1 MPNAQIS
8 RADGIQFQA
17 WLHARQ
23 YPADCSGSIGMYT
36 RQDYFYSLGL
46 GAQMVSLKYGLLW
59 ALLQGS
65 VYHFPTSHYVN
76 PVRCASRSFDCYF
89 EPPSNCTRPA
99 SAVGGGGGGG
109 RRGRQLGQRSP
120 AELRRRRPWLA
131 ATTSSNRS
139 QHRAAEEVTNLSRAA
154 TRSAL
159 AAALG
164 TPVCNPR
171 CPGCSRRCSFCSPGC
186 PGCSSTCGR

>member
-1 MPNAQIS
+1 MAQGSFS
-8 RADGIQFQA
+8 RGASHCTYA
-17 WLHARQ
+17 VRV
-23 YPADCSGSIGMYT
+23 PAPAVPYVPRT
-36 RQDYFYSLGL
+36 VAPQ
-46 GAQMVSLKYGLLW
+46 VSLKYGLLW

-89 EPPSNCTRPA
+89 EPPSNCTRP
-99 SAVGGGGGGG
+99 SAAIGGGGGGS

-139 QHRAAEEVTNLSRAA
+139 QHRAAEEVTSHSCCEPLRPW
-154 TRSAL
+154 L
-159 AAALG
+159 Q
-164 TPVCNPR
+164 P
-171 CPGCSRRCSFCSPGC
+171 
-186 PGCSSTCGR
+186 